1 MFKSLPKVFEAMG
14 PAGTWIGAAFFIM
27 VLFAALTSSISI
39 LEAVVSGLMDK
50 FGWSRKK
57 AVTFETAAA
66 LALGILICLGYNK
79 LYFEVD
85 LPNGSKN
92 GQILDIF
99 DYISNNILMPVVAI
113 STCILIGWIVKPK
126 AIIDE
131 ATKNGERFGRKGM
144 YIVMV
149 KFIEPVLLFL
159 LLLGSLGVWE
169 KLLK

>member
-1 MFKSLPKVFEAMG
+1 
-14 PAGTWIGAAFFIM
+14 
-27 VLFAALTSSISI
+27 
-39 LEAVVSGLMDK
+39 
-50 FGWSRKK
+50 
-57 AVTFETAAA
+57 
-66 LALGILICLGYNK
+66 
-79 LYFEVD
+79 
-85 LPNGSKN
+85 
-92 GQILDIF
+92 
-99 DYISNNILMPVVAI
+99 MPVVAI

-126 AIIDE
+126 TIIDE